1 MPVRRILGGAFPAS
15 IPRSEGIG
23 PTVPLVHH
31 VGQTDAC
38 GTYIPEDESLPP
50 VLVVGSLASEPRLTR
65 LALRH
70 SLEPRTLILLARE
83 G

>member
-1 MPVRRILGGAFPAS
+1 M
-15 IPRSEGIG
+15 SEAKPG
-23 PTVPLVHH
+23 TLAVPLLRHD
-31 VGQTDAC
+31 GQTSTC

-50 VLVVGSLASEPRLTR
+50 VLVVGSLASEARLTR

-70 SLEPRTLILLARE
+70 SLEPRALILLARE